1 MCVGGLGKAC
11 KLPWIR
17 KAAKRRIAL
26 NRRGALMPEVMFVG
40 NRIRGR
46 SLLRNLFTIRSGE
59 RLAARFRL
67 AARPFAVLYDTAG
80 NLVTAVTGEKQHGK
94 KGMRFRYVSQLYD
107 GAGRQVAQADHGS
120 SETAL
125 VRSKKVLARVS
136 RDAVFMENLLAH
148 RAENR
153 AKQDSP
159 PWNAQSNNRSDRLST
174 LQVDCTVA
182 NSP

>member
-1 MCVGGLGKAC
+1 MARRRIGSSRGRSIGSMCVGGLGKAC

-107 GAGRQVAQADHGS
+107 GAGRQVDFAAKPGHVVEGS
-120 SETAL
+120 
-125 VRSKKVLARVS
+125 VRTFPGNDRPARS
-136 RDAVFMENLLAH
+136 HICPIGLGDIKNERLLT
-148 RAENR
+148 
-153 AKQDSP
+153 SIS
-159 PWNAQSNNRSDRLST
+159 WSNML
-174 LQVDCTVA
+174 
-182 NSP
+182 